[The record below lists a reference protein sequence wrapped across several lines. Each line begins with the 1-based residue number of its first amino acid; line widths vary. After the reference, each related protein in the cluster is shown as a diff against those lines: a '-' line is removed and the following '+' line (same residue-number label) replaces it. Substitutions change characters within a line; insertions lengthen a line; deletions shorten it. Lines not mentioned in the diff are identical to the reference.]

1 MRQTHRQPHRRRQRS
16 ASRPAR
22 AQCIAL
28 GAAAVLLAQSALAQ
42 SKDVP
47 PPPRLDPAPLVFSI
61 TPKDIAN
68 KPPDPAKLTAAQL
81 ASTQAPVRP
90 PNAAM
95 LAPPVHGR
103 GNTTTIDEIVVIGT
117 SSHLPDLGS
126 RWRARQ
132 QAAEEDATGNA
143 HLTVLPLYDP
153 ARPTDFESLLAPPE
167 MQRMGYIDLF
177 RVRFGH
183 RTKPAE

>member
-1 MRQTHRQPHRRRQRS
+1 S
-16 ASRPAR
+16 VELAR
-22 AQCIAL
+22 AAL
-28 GAAAVLLAQSALAQ
+28 GAAALLLAQSALAQ

-47 PPPRLDPAPLVFSI
+47 PPPRLDPSPLVFQIS
-61 TPKDIAN
+61 PKDIAN
-68 KPPDPAKLTAAQL
+68 KPVDPSKLTAAQL
-81 ASTQAPVRP
+81 AATAAPARP

-95 LAPPVHGR
+95 LAPRAEGR

-132 QAAEEDATGNA
+132 QAAEEDAKGNA

-153 ARPTDFESLLAPPE
+153 EHPTTFDSQLAPPE
-167 MQRMGYIDLF
+167 MQRMGCIDLC

-183 RTKPAE
+183 GRRPAE

>member
-1 MRQTHRQPHRRRQRS
+1 M
-16 ASRPAR
+16 
-22 AQCIAL
+22 
-28 GAAAVLLAQSALAQ
+28 
-42 SKDVP
+42 
-47 PPPRLDPAPLVFSI
+47 VFQI
-61 TPKDIAN
+61 TPKDIAD
-68 KPPDPAKLTAAQL
+68 KPVDPAKLTAAQL
-81 ASTQAPVRP
+81 AATAAPARP
-90 PNAAM
+90 PNAAT
-95 LAPPVHGR
+95 LAPRAEGR

-132 QAAEEDATGNA
+132 QAAEEDAKGNA

-153 ARPTDFESLLAPPE
+153 EHPTTFDSLLAPPE

>member
-1 MRQTHRQPHRRRQRS
+1 MCQPHRLRLRLKS
-16 ASRPAR
+16 AELGVRNAR
-22 AQCIAL
+22 AAL
-28 GAAAVLLAQSALAQ
+28 VGAAALLLVQSAFAQ

-61 TPKDIAN
+61 TPKDISD
-68 KPPDPAKLTAAQL
+68 KPKDPSKLSAAQL
-81 ASTQAPVRP
+81 ASTSAPARP

-95 LAPPVHGR
+95 LAPPVEGR
-103 GNTTTIDEIVVIGT
+103 GNTTQIDEIVVIGT

-143 HLTVLPLYDP
+143 HLTVLPLYNP
-153 ARPTDFESLLAPPE
+153 EHPTEFESLLAPPE

-177 RVRFGH
+177 HVRFGH

>member
-1 MRQTHRQPHRRRQRS
+1 MRQPYRLLRRRNADLAARGAS
-16 ASRPAR
+16 A
-22 AQCIAL
+22 AL
-28 GAAAVLLAQSALAQ
+28 GAAALLLAQSVLAQ
-42 SKDVP
+42 SRDVP
-47 PPPRLDPAPLVFSI
+47 PPPRLDPAPTVFTI
-61 TPKDIAN
+61 TPKELAE
-68 KPPDPAKLTAAQL
+68 KPKDPAKLTAAQL
-81 ASTQAPVRP
+81 ASTQAPARP

-95 LAPPVHGR
+95 LAPPTQGR

-126 RWRARQ
+126 RRRARQ
-132 QAAEEDATGNA
+132 QAAEEDAKGNA

-153 ARPTDFESLLAPPE
+153 ERPTEFDSLLAPPE

>member
-1 MRQTHRQPHRRRQRS
+1 MRQPHRLRQRS
-16 ASRPAR
+16 ADRGAR
-22 AQCIAL
+22 AAL
-28 GAAAVLLAQSALAQ
+28 GAAALLLAQSALAQ

-47 PPPRLDPAPLVFSI
+47 PPPLLDPAPTVFTI

-68 KPPDPAKLTAAQL
+68 KPQDPAKMTAVQL
-81 ASTQAPVRP
+81 ASTAAPVRP

-95 LAPPVHGR
+95 LAPPTQGR
-103 GNTTTIDEIVVIGT
+103 GISATPIEEIVVIGT

-132 QAAEEDATGNA
+132 QAAEEDAKGNA

-153 ARPTDFESLLAPPE
+153 ERPTEFDSLLAPPE

>member
-1 MRQTHRQPHRRRQRS
+1 MRHPHRLRLRQRS
-16 ASRPAR
+16 AELAVRNAR
-22 AQCIAL
+22 AVL
-28 GAAAVLLAQSALAQ
+28 GAAALLLAPSAFAQ
-42 SKDVP
+42 FSKDVP
-47 PPPRLDPAPLVFSI
+47 PPPRLDPAPLVFQI
-61 TPKDIAN
+61 TPKDIAD
-68 KPPDPAKLTAAQL
+68 KPVDPSKLTAAQL
-81 ASTQAPVRP
+81 ASTSAPARP
-90 PNAAM
+90 PNAAI
-95 LAPPVHGR
+95 LAPPPEGR
-103 GNTTTIDEIVVIGT
+103 GTTTPPIEEIVVIGT

-132 QAAEEDATGNA
+132 QAADEDAKGNA

-153 ARPTDFESLLAPPE
+153 EHPTTFDSLLAPPE

>member
-1 MRQTHRQPHRRRQRS
+1 MRQPHRLRRRQRS
-16 ASRPAR
+16 AELPGRLAR
-22 AQCIAL
+22 AAL
-28 GAAAVLLAQSALAQ
+28 GPAVLLLAQSALAQ

-47 PPPRLDPAPLVFSI
+47 PPPRLDPAPTVFTIS
-61 TPKDIAN
+61 PKDIAS
-68 KPPDPAKLTAAQL
+68 KPQDPAKLTAAQL
-81 ASTQAPVRP
+81 ASTAAPVRP

-95 LAPPVHGR
+95 LAPPTQGR

-132 QAAEEDATGNA
+132 QAAEEDAKGNA

-153 ARPTDFESLLAPPE
+153 ERPTEFDSLLAPPE

-177 RVRFGH
+177 HVRFGH

>member
-1 MRQTHRQPHRRRQRS
+1 MLRGRRS
-16 ASRPAR
+16 AELTAR
-22 AQCIAL
+22 AASIAL
-28 GAAAVLLAQSALAQ
+28 GAFVLLLAQSAFAQ

-47 PPPRLDPAPLVFSI
+47 LPPRLDPAPTVFTI
-61 TPKDIAN
+61 TPKDLSD
-68 KPPDPAKLTAAQL
+68 KPKDPSTLTAAQL
-81 ASTQAPVRP
+81 ASTAAPARP

-95 LAPPVHGR
+95 LAPPVEGR

-132 QAAEEDATGNA
+132 QAAEEDAKGNA

-153 ARPTDFESLLAPPE
+153 EHPTTFESLLALTPTN
-167 MQRMGYIDLF
+167 RS
-177 RVRFGH
+177 
-183 RTKPAE
+183 

>member
-1 MRQTHRQPHRRRQRS
+1 M
-16 ASRPAR
+16 
-22 AQCIAL
+22 
-28 GAAAVLLAQSALAQ
+28 LLLVQSAFAQ

-47 PPPRLDPAPLVFSI
+47 PPPRLDPAPTVFTI
-61 TPKDIAN
+61 TPKELAE
-68 KPPDPAKLTAAQL
+68 KPKDPSTLTAAQL
-81 ASTQAPVRP
+81 ASTAAPARP
-90 PNAAM
+90 PNAAI
-95 LAPPVHGR
+95 LAPRTEGR

-132 QAAEEDATGNA
+132 QAAEEDAKGNA

-153 ARPTDFESLLAPPE
+153 EHPTTFESLVAPPE
-167 MQRMGYIDLF
+167 MQRMGYIDIF

-183 RTKPAE
+183 RAKPEE

>member
-1 MRQTHRQPHRRRQRS
+1 MRPGRRLPLRPSVERAAS
-16 ASRPAR
+16 A
-22 AQCIAL
+22 AL
-28 GAAAVLLAQSALAQ
+28 CAAALLLAQAALAQ

-47 PPPRLDPAPLVFSI
+47 LPPRLDPAPTVFTI
-61 TPKDIAN
+61 TPKDLSD
-68 KPPDPAKLTAAQL
+68 KPKDPSTLTAAQL
-81 ASTQAPVRP
+81 AATAAPARP
-90 PNAAM
+90 PNAAI
-95 LAPPVHGR
+95 LAPHVEGR
-103 GNTTTIDEIVVIGT
+103 GNTTVIDEIVVIGT

-132 QAAEEDATGNA
+132 KAAEEDAKGNA

-153 ARPTDFESLLAPPE
+153 EHPTTFDSLLAPPE

>member
-1 MRQTHRQPHRRRQRS
+1 MRRGRRS
-16 ASRPAR
+16 AEITARPAR
-22 AQCIAL
+22 TAL
-28 GAAAVLLAQSALAQ
+28 GAVVLLLAQSAFAQ

-47 PPPRLDPAPLVFSI
+47 LPPRLDPAPTVFTI
-61 TPKDIAN
+61 TPKDLSD
-68 KPPDPAKLTAAQL
+68 KPKDPSTLTAAQL
-81 ASTQAPVRP
+81 ASTSAPARP

-95 LAPPVHGR
+95 LAPPVEGR

-132 QAAEEDATGNA
+132 QAAEEDAKGNA

-153 ARPTDFESLLAPPE
+153 EHPTTFESLLAPPE

-177 RVRFGH
+177 RLRFGH
-183 RTKPAE
+183 

>member
-1 MRQTHRQPHRRRQRS
+1 MRHRHRLRRS
-16 ASRPAR
+16 AER
-22 AQCIAL
+22 APLAPRIAL
-28 GAAAVLLAQSALAQ
+28 GAAALLLAQSALAQ
-42 SKDVP
+42 SRDVP
-47 PPPRLDPAPLVFSI
+47 LPPRLDPSPTVFTI
-61 TPKDIAN
+61 TPKELAD
-68 KPPDPAKLTAAQL
+68 KPKDPSTLSAAQL
-81 ASTQAPVRP
+81 ASTAAPARP

-95 LAPPVHGR
+95 LAPRPEGR

-132 QAAEEDATGNA
+132 QAAEEDAKGNA
-143 HLTVLPLYDP
+143 HLTLLPLYDP
-153 ARPTDFESLLAPPE
+153 EHPTTFDSLLAPPE
-167 MQRMGYIDLF
+167 MQRMGYIDIF

>member
-1 MRQTHRQPHRRRQRS
+1 MRHEHRNTELATRV
-16 ASRPAR
+16 AR
-22 AQCIAL
+22 AAL
-28 GAAAVLLAQSALAQ
+28 GASLLLLAQSAFAQ
-42 SKDVP
+42 TRDVP

-61 TPKDIAN
+61 TPKDIAD
-68 KPPDPAKLTAAQL
+68 KPLDPAKLTAAQL
-81 ASTQAPVRP
+81 VAAAAPARP

-95 LAPPVHGR
+95 LAPPTSGR
-103 GNTTTIDEIVVIGT
+103 GDTAPIDEIVVIGT

-132 QAAEEDATGNA
+132 QAAEEDAKGNA
-143 HLTVLPLYDP
+143 HLTILPLYDP
-153 ARPTDFESLLAPPE
+153 EHPNTFDSQLAPPE
-167 MQRMGYIDLF
+167 MQRQGYIDIF

>member
-1 MRQTHRQPHRRRQRS
+1 
-16 ASRPAR
+16 
-22 AQCIAL
+22 
-28 GAAAVLLAQSALAQ
+28 
-42 SKDVP
+42 VP

-61 TPKDIAN
+61 TPKDISD
-68 KPPDPAKLTAAQL
+68 KPKDPSKLSAAQL
-81 ASTQAPVRP
+81 ASTSAPARP
-90 PNAAM
+90 PNAAT
-95 LAPPVHGR
+95 LAPPPEGR
-103 GNTTTIDEIVVIGT
+103 GTTTPIDEIVVIGT

-132 QAAEEDATGNA
+132 QDAEENAKGNA

-153 ARPTDFESLLAPPE
+153 EHPTTFDSQLAPPE

-177 RVRFGH
+177 HVRFGH

>member
-1 MRQTHRQPHRRRQRS
+1 MRHAHRNIEIATRVG
-16 ASRPAR
+16 R
-22 AQCIAL
+22 AAL
-28 GAAAVLLAQSALAQ
+28 GASLLLLSHSAFAQSR
-42 SKDVP
+42 DVP

-61 TPKDIAN
+61 TPKDISD
-68 KPPDPAKLTAAQL
+68 KPLDPAKLTAAQL
-81 ASTQAPVRP
+81 AAAAAPARP

-95 LAPPVHGR
+95 LAPPTPGR

-132 QAAEEDATGNA
+132 QEAEEDAKGSA
-143 HLTVLPLYDP
+143 HLTMLPLYDP
-153 ARPTDFESLLAPPE
+153 AHPTTFDSQIAPPE
-167 MQRMGYIDLF
+167 FQRQGYIDIF
-177 RVRFGH
+177 HVRFGH

>member
-1 MRQTHRQPHRRRQRS
+1 MRHPHRLRLRLHLRPRS
-16 ASRPAR
+16 AELAR
-22 AQCIAL
+22 AAL

-61 TPKDIAN
+61 TPKDISD
-68 KPPDPAKLTAAQL
+68 KPKDPSKLSAAQL
-81 ASTQAPVRP
+81 ASTSAPARP

-95 LAPPVHGR
+95 LAPPVEGR
-103 GNTTTIDEIVVIGT
+103 GNTTQIDEIVVIGT

-153 ARPTDFESLLAPPE
+153 EHPTTFDSLLAPPE
-167 MQRMGYIDLF
+167 MQRTGYIDLF
-177 RVRFGH
+177 HVRFGH

>member
-1 MRQTHRQPHRRRQRS
+1 MRRERRS
-16 ASRPAR
+16 AELAAR
-22 AQCIAL
+22 APRAAL
-28 GAAAVLLAQSALAQ
+28 AAAALLVAQLAFAQ

-47 PPPRLDPAPLVFSI
+47 PPPRLDPAPTVFTI
-61 TPKDIAN
+61 TPKDLAD
-68 KPPDPAKLTAAQL
+68 KPQDPSKLSAAQL
-81 ASTQAPVRP
+81 ASTAAPARP
-90 PNAAM
+90 PNAAT
-95 LAPPVHGR
+95 LAPPSEGR
-103 GNTTTIDEIVVIGT
+103 GPTAPIDEIVVIGT

-132 QAAEEDATGNA
+132 QAAEEDAKGNA
-143 HLTVLPLYDP
+143 HVTVLPLYDP
-153 ARPTDFESLLAPPE
+153 EHPTKFDSLLAPPE

>member
-1 MRQTHRQPHRRRQRS
+1 MRHHPHHRLRRRS
-16 ASRPAR
+16 AEIAGRNSRA
-22 AQCIAL
+22 AL
-28 GAAAVLLAQSALAQ
+28 GVVALLLAQSALAQ

-47 PPPRLDPAPLVFSI
+47 PPPRLDPAPLVFTI
-61 TPKDIAN
+61 TPKEIAN
-68 KPPDPAKLTAAQL
+68 KPPDPAKLSAAQL
-81 ASTQAPVRP
+81 ASTAAPVRP

-95 LAPPVHGR
+95 LAPPTQGR
-103 GNTTTIDEIVVIGT
+103 GDTAAIDEIVVIGT
-117 SSHLPDLGS
+117 SSHLPDLGG

-132 QAAEEDATGNA
+132 QAAEEDAKGNA

-153 ARPTDFESLLAPPE
+153 ERPTEFDSLLAPPE

>member
-1 MRQTHRQPHRRRQRS
+1 MRRARRNADLAAS
-16 ASRPAR
+16 AAR
-22 AQCIAL
+22 IAL
-28 GAAAVLLAQSALAQ
+28 GAVVLLLAQSAFAQ

-47 PPPRLDPAPLVFSI
+47 PPPRLDPAPMVFTI
-61 TPKDIAN
+61 TPKDLSD
-68 KPPDPAKLTAAQL
+68 KPKDPSTLTAAQL
-81 ASTQAPVRP
+81 AATAAPARP
-90 PNAAM
+90 PNAAL
-95 LAPPVHGR
+95 LAPRVEGR

-132 QAAEEDATGNA
+132 QAAEEDAKGNA
-143 HLTVLPLYDP
+143 HLTLLPLYDP
-153 ARPTDFESLLAPPE
+153 EHPTTFDSLLAPPE

>member
-1 MRQTHRQPHRRRQRS
+1 MRQPHRLRRRS
-16 ASRPAR
+16 AER
-22 AQCIAL
+22 AVRTAL
-28 GAAAVLLAQSALAQ
+28 GAAAVLLAQSAFAQ
-42 SKDVP
+42 SRDVP
-47 PPPRLDPAPLVFSI
+47 LPPRLDPAPTVFTI
-61 TPKDIAN
+61 TPRDLSD
-68 KPPDPAKLTAAQL
+68 KPKEPSTLSAAQL
-81 ASTQAPVRP
+81 AATAAPARP
-90 PNAAM
+90 PNAAV
-95 LAPPVHGR
+95 LAPPAEGR
-103 GNTTTIDEIVVIGT
+103 GNTTSIDEIVVIGT

-132 QAAEEDATGNA
+132 QAAEEDAQGNA

-153 ARPTDFESLLAPPE
+153 EHPTTFDSQLAPPE

>member
-1 MRQTHRQPHRRRQRS
+1 MRPGHRPRL
-16 ASRPAR
+16 RPSIERAAR
-22 AQCIAL
+22 ASCTAL
-28 GAAAVLLAQSALAQ
+28 GAVGLLLAEPAFAQ
-42 SKDVP
+42 SNDVP
-47 PPPRLDPAPLVFSI
+47 LPPRLDPAPMVFTI
-61 TPKDIAN
+61 TPKDLSD
-68 KPPDPAKLTAAQL
+68 KPKDPSTLTAAQL
-81 ASTQAPVRP
+81 ASTAAPARP

-95 LAPPVHGR
+95 LAPRVEGR

-132 QAAEEDATGNA
+132 QEAEEDAKGNA

-153 ARPTDFESLLAPPE
+153 EHPTTFDSLLAPPE